1 MFVYRVENKDG
12 TGPYD
17 AGAFCPYERC
27 SYKTKSGKY
36 VDRHPSP
43 QEDGIKGRT
52 PDHYYGFQNI
62 MQLDVWFRRLP
73 SGLESLREKN
83 FHIAVYH
90 CPRQHVLIGKKQVAF
105 KLEFATRLRVLPL
118 LSERKRREAVK
129 RQQAAQRIFQQIPF

>member
-73 SGLESLREKN
+73 SGLESLREK
-83 FHIAVYH
+83 FSYRGLSLSAS
-90 CPRQHVLIGKKQVAF
+90 
-105 KLEFATRLRVLPL
+105 TRVN
-118 LSERKRREAVK
+118 RKETSRL
-129 RQQAAQRIFQQIPF
+129 